1 MNKSIT
7 ITLNSDGTWGSSDMS
22 DINERASEANLEQ
35 LIADAVAADYP
46 GFDVE
51 VSSAQVGR
59 TEIVFYDGTNE
70 PTDNEEEDIRETI
83 GGIWETWDW
92 VVYK

>member
-7 ITLNSDGTWGSSDMS
+7 ITLNDDGTWGDTDLSGIDTV
-22 DINERASEANLEQ
+22 ASEANLEQ
-35 LIADAVAADYP
+35 MIADAVAADYP

-59 TEIVFYDGTNE
+59 TKIVFYDGTNE
-70 PTDNEEEDIRETI
+70 PTDDEEEDIRETI

-92 VVYK
+92 VVEA